1 MSHWLHKQTAQ
12 QNVPTLLTVYGGVSR
27 HMRFIDNYKFVI
39 LMTVGSLALWGH
51 MFILS
56 YIDDPRFFDNSLTYD
71 EMYWWEVGILYQ
83 GLFCTFAI
91 WLTSSYHCFKRTS
104 KLLAILICMIWP
116 LVHLY
121 SPTVARTA
129 CVRRKPTNNTP

>member
-1 MSHWLHKQTAQ
+1 
-12 QNVPTLLTVYGGVSR
+12 
-27 HMRFIDNYKFVI
+27 MRFIDNYKFVI

-104 KLLAILICMIWP
+104 KLLAILIWMIWP
-116 LVHLY
+116 LVYVY
-121 SPTVARTA
+121 SWTVVIIA
-129 CVRRKPTNNTP
+129 CVRRKPTHKPLN